1 MNPLERM
8 VLPTSSNGVRF
19 EETVVDKY
27 KWNVKSPGEFKK
39 DLITV
44 FEKVSSA
51 VKTTLGPYGSQVIL
65 DRFGETHIT
74 KDGWSILKKIR
85 FEDDQMVLNSILD
98 LVLRI
103 AGPVVANVGD
113 GSTSSIV
120 LAYHLYDLVAND
132 EILENLR
139 PRDKKA
145 VLDKIC
151 NAICSEIQK
160 DAKYIDK
167 DGDLNEVYK
176 LAHVSTNGDSMVAE
190 MIREIYKKTGNP
202 TIQFKEAKGSE
213 TYYEITD
220 GYKLKLSLVD
230 AIYVNSDDNSCDVT
244 KPMYLLFDHK
254 VSDEVHWGA
263 IQDAARHAIS
273 ENTKLVVSAPF
284 YSQTF
289 MKKASVFIRNSFKDY
304 GDCHVIFTV
313 TSTNGNVLANEYSDF
328 AMLTGSTLFTETD
341 YEKRIELQEKLDEE
355 SKETNEL
362 SEELTRELREN
373 SIVKFL
379 GQSGKIS
386 INDKDA
392 TANDFYN
399 KDTKLYETH
408 MLVATAEYKE
418 LREKNLQH
426 NIIDPHEY
434 DLKQRIAKLQC
445 NMGSIFVGGETSIE
459 RRANYDL
466 VEDAVKAC
474 ESAFTY
480 GYNVGCNLAI
490 MKHAERVEYSVVDG
504 NIEERVCA
512 IIASAATRTYLDV
525 LNKKFEDD
533 DKSIPICNQSYER
546 YQVYDLVK
554 DEFSSDII
562 NSCRTDIEILKAAT
576 SIVSLLIS
584 SSLFVSLK
592 P

>member
-1 MNPLERM
+1 M
-8 VLPTSSNGVRF
+8 VSNKTSNQ
-19 EETVVDKY
+19 TVIIGGDDKKY
-27 KWNVKSPGEFKK
+27 KWNVKNPNEFKR

-85 FEDDQMVLNSILD
+85 FEDDNMVLNSILD
-98 LVLRI
+98 LILRI

-132 EILENLR
+132 EKLKELR
-139 PRDKKA
+139 PRDKK
-145 VLDKIC
+145 VILDKMCDI
-151 NAICSEIQK
+151 ICSEIQK

-167 DGDLNEVYK
+167 DGDLDEVYK
-176 LAHVSTNGDSMVAE
+176 LAHVSTNGDSEVAD
-190 MIREIYKKTGNP
+190 MIREIYRKTGNP

-220 GYKLKLSLVD
+220 GYKLKMSLVD
-230 AIYVNSDDNSCDVT
+230 AIYVNSDDNCCDVI

-254 VSDEVHWGA
+254 VSDEVHWGTIQEASSYA
-263 IQDAARHAIS
+263 ITQ
-273 ENTKLVVSAPF
+273 NTKLVVSAPF

-289 MKKASVFIRNSFKDY
+289 MKKASVFIRNSFKEY
-304 GDCHVIFTV
+304 GDCPVIFTL
-313 TSTNGNVLANEYSDF
+313 TSTSGNVLANEYSDF

-341 YEKRIELQEKLDEE
+341 YEKRIEIQEKIDEE
-355 SKETNEL
+355 AKETNEISDEL
-362 SEELTRELREN
+362 SKELQDI
-373 SIVKFL
+373 SIIKFL

-426 NIIDPHEY
+426 NIIDPNEY

-490 MKHAERVEYSVVDG
+490 IKHAEHTMDVVAKGD
-504 NIEERVCA
+504 IEERVCA
-512 IIASAATRTYLDV
+512 IICSAATKTYIDV
-525 LNKKFEDD
+525 LNKKFEDEE
-533 DKSIPICNQSYER
+533 KCIPISNQSYDR
-546 YQVYDLVK
+546 YEVYDLVNDK
-554 DEFSSDII
+554 FSSDII